1 MTPSASAS
9 TRLRPRSLAYLGT
22 PAMSVP
28 PLQALHAAGFD
39 IRLVVTNPDRRRGR
53 GSATQ
58 PSPVKEAATALGI
71 PVSHEV
77 DDVLTADVELGVVVA
92 FGQIIRPHVLVNP
105 RIVESDGE
113 WSYEEGCLSIPGL
126 SFEIIRPKV
135 VHLVGL
141 DLEGNEVSV
150 EADELTARLF
160 QHELDHLDGVLMTER
175 MDPDTKKRALKEI
188 RRIAERVEGP
198 RERAGFF
205 S

>member
-1 MTPSASAS
+1 MSAPYTIRVVGDPVLRTSAAEI
-9 TRLRPRSLAYLGT
+9 T
-22 PAMSVP
+22 
-28 PLQALHAAGFD
+28 D
-39 IRLVVTNPDRRRGR
+39 IDGRLVKLAHDMLETMY
-53 GSATQ
+53 
-58 PSPVKEAATALGI
+58 EAPGLGLAA
-71 PVSHEV
+71 PQV
-77 DDVLTADVELGVVVA
+77 GVGKRLFVYDLDPGERA
-92 FGQIIRPHVLVNP
+92 APHVLVNP

-113 WSYEEGCLSIPGL
+113 WAYEEGCLSIPGL

-141 DLEGNEVSV
+141 DLDGNEVSV

-188 RRIAERVEGP
+188 RRLRERVEGP
-198 RERAGFF
+198 QEPASFF

>member
-1 MTPSASAS
+1 MSAPYAI
-9 TRLRPRSLAYLGT
+9 RVVGDPVLRSPAAEITDIDGKLVKLAHDMLETMYEAPGLG
-22 PAMSVP
+22 
-28 PLQALHAAGFD
+28 LAAPQIGVGK
-39 IRLVVTNPDRRRGR
+39 RLVVYDLDPDERT
-53 GSATQ
+53 S
-58 PSPVKEAATALGI
+58 
-71 PVSHEV
+71 
-77 DDVLTADVELGVVVA
+77 
-92 FGQIIRPHVLVNP
+92 PHVLVNP